1 MTDNKSV
8 FYGWDKNLP
17 MSLAEKIKE
26 DLTAAMKRKETHVRD
41 TIRLMMG
48 EFPSLTVPIVLES
61 GKKTTRV
68 KKRSEITD
76 DDIQN
81 IIRRL
86 VKSEKIMLEIKKET
100 SSAYLQILESYLPQ
114 MASPLEIKEWIHK
127 NIDFSEFKS
136 PMQAMG
142 NIMKHYGKSADG
154 KIVKEI
160 LASFGNNN
168 S

>member
-1 MTDNKSV
+1 MTDNNSV

-26 DLTAAMKRKETHVRD
+26 DLKAAMKRKETQVRD
-41 TIRLMMG
+41 TIRLIMG

-68 KKRSEITD
+68 KKKEEITN

-86 VKSEKIMLEIKKET
+86 LKSEKIILEIKKEA

-114 MASPLEIKEWIHK
+114 MASPSEIKEWINK

-136 PMQAMG
+136 PMQVMG
-142 NIMKHYGKSADG
+142 TIMKHYGKLVDG
-154 KIVKEI
+154 KMVKEI
-160 LASFGNNN
+160 LASFDNNN